1 MVQTVD
7 VLVVGAGIVGAS
19 CAYVLT
25 RAGVR
30 VTVVDRGGV
39 ASGTTGAGEG
49 NILVSDKEPG
59 PELELALRSNELW
72 RELDEE
78 CGGFEWE
85 PKGGLVVAETPEVL
99 DALTAFADTQRRHT
113 RPAGADPGRPENVPP
128 ASVQVAAVPVAAEN
142 LRGFEPHL
150 ADGLAGGVHY
160 PQDAQVQPMLAA
172 ARLLK
177 ASGARLVRTAV
188 ERFLVSGDRVTGV
201 RTGQGDLYADAVV
214 NAAGTW
220 AGSFPQAPLPI
231 RPRKGFILVTQPF
244 AVPPVRHKVYTA
256 AYVTNVASDAEGLE
270 TSGVI
275 ESTRAGTVLI
285 GASRQRVGYDTAI
298 DYPVLAKLARQAI
311 GLFPVLGDRQVMRAY
326 AGLRPYSPDHLP
338 VIGPDHRLG
347 NLFHACGHEGAGIG
361 LAPATAE
368 MVAAQLTGRPPRVDP
383 APFAPGRFA

>member
-1 MVQTVD
+1 M
-7 VLVVGAGIVGAS
+7 VGAGIVGAS
-19 CAYVLT
+19 CAYFLT

-59 PELELALRSNELW
+59 PELDLALRSNALW

-78 CGGFEWE
+78 CGGFEWD

-99 DALTAFADTQRRHT
+99 DALTAFADSQRRHT
-113 RPAGADPGRPENVPP
+113 PPGDGVAAALVPPGRLRDLEPYI
-128 ASVQVAAVPVAAEN
+128 AE
-142 LRGFEPHL
+142 
-150 ADGLAGGVHY
+150 GLAGGVHY

-172 ARLLK
+172 AHLLK

-188 ERFLVSGDRVTGV
+188 ERFLVHGDRVTGV
-201 RTGQGDLYADAVV
+201 RTGEGDLRADAVV

-220 AGSFPQAPLPI
+220 AGGFAQAPLPI

-244 AVPPVRHKVYTA
+244 AVPPIRHKVYTA
-256 AYVTNVASDAEGLE
+256 AYVTNVASDTEGLE

-275 ESTRAGTVLI
+275 ESTQAGTVLI
-285 GASRQRVGYDTAI
+285 GASRQRVGYDTSI
-298 DYPVLAKLARQAI
+298 DYRVLAKLARQAI
-311 GLFPVLGDRQVMRAY
+311 GLFPVLANRQVMRAY

-338 VIGPDHRLG
+338 VIGPDWRLR

-368 MVAAQLTGRPPRVDP
+368 LITEMITGGRPQVGP

>member
-1 MVQTVD
+1 MD
-7 VLVVGAGIVGAS
+7 VLVIGAGIVGAS
-19 CAYVLT
+19 CAYALM

-30 VTVVDRGGV
+30 ATVVDRGGV

-59 PELELALRSNELW
+59 PELELALRSNTLW
-72 RELDEE
+72 RELDQE

-85 PKGGLVVAETPEVL
+85 AKGGLVVAETSEVL
-99 DALTAFADTQRRHT
+99 GALTAFAGTQRGVES
-113 RPAGADPGRPENVPP
+113 AVVDPRD
-128 ASVQVAAVPVAAEN
+128 
-142 LRGFEPHL
+142 LEPHL
-150 ADGLAGGVHY
+150 AEGLAGGVHY

-188 ERFLVSGDRVTGV
+188 ERFLVAGDRVVGV
-201 RTGQGDLYADAVV
+201 RTGQGDLHADAVV

-244 AVPPVRHKVYTA
+244 VVPPVRHKVYTA

-285 GASRQRVGYDTAI
+285 GASRQRVGYDTTI
-298 DYPVLAKLARQAI
+298 DYTVLAKLARQAVA
-311 GLFPVLGDRQVMRAY
+311 LFPVLADRQVMRAY

-338 VIGPDHRLG
+338 VIGPDHRLR

-368 MVAAQLTGRPPRVDP
+368 MVTAQITGGSPPVDP

>member
-7 VLVVGAGIVGAS
+7 VLVIGAGIVGAS
-19 CAYVLT
+19 CAYALM

-30 VTVVDRGGV
+30 ATVVDRGGV

-59 PELELALRSNELW
+59 PELELALRSGELW

-99 DALTAFADTQRRHT
+99 DALTAFAENQRRHPG
-113 RPAGADPGRPENVPP
+113 PAGVV
-128 ASVQVAAVPVAAEN
+128 ASVVPATS
-142 LRGFEPHL
+142 LRDFEPHL

-188 ERFLVSGDRVTGV
+188 ERFLVAGDRVAGV

-298 DYPVLAKLARQAI
+298 DYRVLAKLARQAVA
-311 GLFPVLGDRQVMRAY
+311 LFPVLADRQVMRAY

-338 VIGPDHRLG
+338 VIGPDHRLR

-368 MVAAQLTGRPPRVDP
+368 MITAQITGGSPRVDP

>member
-1 MVQTVD
+1 MD

-19 CAYVLT
+19 CAYFLT
-25 RAGVR
+25 RAGLR

-59 PELELALRSNELW
+59 PELDLALRSTQLW
-72 RELDEE
+72 RELAEE
-78 CGGFEWE
+78 CGGFEWD
-85 PKGGLVVAETPEVL
+85 PKGGLVVAETQEVL
-99 DALTAFADTQRRHT
+99 DALVIFAERQQQHGRIAGSEVGTPEGAA
-113 RPAGADPGRPENVPP
+113 PAPADV
-128 ASVQVAAVPVAAEN
+128 VATCIAAGD
-142 LRGFEPHL
+142 LRELEPHI

-188 ERFLVSGDRVTGV
+188 ERFLVSGDRVIGV
-201 RTGQGDLYADAVV
+201 RTGEGDVYADAVV

-220 AGSFPQAPLPI
+220 AGSFAQAPLPI

-244 AVPPVRHKVYTA
+244 VVPPIRHKVYTA
-256 AYVTNVASDAEGLE
+256 AYITNVASDAEGLE

-275 ESTRAGTVLI
+275 ESTQAGTVLI
-285 GASRQRVGYDTAI
+285 GASRQRVGYDTSI
-298 DYPVLAKLARQAI
+298 DYRVLAKLARQAI
-311 GLFPVLGDRQVMRAY
+311 GLFPVLADRQVMRAY

-338 VIGPDHRLG
+338 VIGPDWRLE

-368 MVAAQLTGRPPRVDP
+368 MITAQITGEPTPRDP

>member
-1 MVQTVD
+1 M
-7 VLVVGAGIVGAS
+7 VGAGIVGAS
-19 CAYVLT
+19 CAYFLA

-59 PELELALRSNELW
+59 PELDLALRSNALW
-72 RELDEE
+72 RDLDEE

-99 DALTAFADTQRRHT
+99 DALTVFADGQRDR
-113 RPAGADPGRPENVPP
+113 G
-128 ASVQVAAVPVAAEN
+128 VAAARVAPQD
-142 LRGFEPHL
+142 LRDFEPHL
-150 ADGLAGGVHY
+150 ADGLEGGVHY

-172 ARLLK
+172 ARLLR

-201 RTGQGDLYADAVV
+201 RTGEGDLRADAVV

-220 AGSFPQAPLPI
+220 AGGFAQAPLPI

-285 GASRQRVGYDTAI
+285 GASRQRVGHDTSI
-298 DYPVLAKLARQAI
+298 DYRILAKLARQAI
-311 GLFPVLGDRQVMRAY
+311 GLFPVLADRQVIRAY

-338 VIGPDHRLG
+338 VIGPDHRLE

-368 MVAAQLTGRPPRVDP
+368 MITAQVTGARPPVEP
-383 APFAPGRFA
+383 APFAPGRFP

>member
-1 MVQTVD
+1 MD

-19 CAYVLT
+19 CAYFLT
-25 RAGVR
+25 RAGLR

-59 PELELALRSNELW
+59 PELDLALRSTTLW
-72 RELDEE
+72 RQLATDA
-78 CGGFEWE
+78 GDFEWD

-99 DALTAFADTQRRHT
+99 DALTRFAEHQQAHSLPDTEAGKSVGAAPEHT
-113 RPAGADPGRPENVPP
+113 GVVASLVP
-128 ASVQVAAVPVAAEN
+128 AEN
-142 LRGFEPHL
+142 LRDLEPHL

-172 ARLLK
+172 ARLLR
-177 ASGARLVRTAV
+177 ASGARVVRTAV
-188 ERFLVSGDRVTGV
+188 ERFLVSGDRVIGV
-201 RTGQGDLYADAVV
+201 RTGQGDVYADAVV

-220 AGSFPQAPLPI
+220 AGSFAQAPLPI

-244 AVPPVRHKVYTA
+244 VVPPVRHKVYTA

-275 ESTRAGTVLI
+275 ESTQAGTVLI
-285 GASRQRVGYDTAI
+285 GASRQRVGYDTSI
-298 DYPVLAKLARQAI
+298 DYRILAKLARQAI
-311 GLFPVLGDRQVMRAY
+311 GLFPILADRQVMRAY

-338 VIGPDHRLG
+338 VIGPDHRLQ

-368 MVAAQLTGRPPRVDP
+368 MITAQITGTRPQVDP
-383 APFAPGRFA
+383 APFAPGRFT

>member
-19 CAYVLT
+19 CAYALT

-59 PELELALRSNELW
+59 PELELALRSNDLW
-72 RELDEE
+72 RNLDEE
-78 CGGFEWE
+78 CGGFEWD

-99 DALTAFADTQRRHT
+99 DALTTFAETQRRHV
-113 RPAGADPGRPENVPP
+113 PAADADAGAPPGAAGVVASLVP
-128 ASVQVAAVPVAAEN
+128 AAD
-142 LRGFEPHL
+142 LREFEPHL
-150 ADGLAGGVHY
+150 AEGLAGGIHY

-172 ARLLK
+172 ARLLR

-188 ERFLVSGDRVTGV
+188 ERFLVSGDHVTGV

-275 ESTRAGTVLI
+275 ESTQAGTVLI

-298 DYPVLAKLARQAI
+298 DYTVLAKLAKQAV
-311 GLFPVLGDRQVMRAY
+311 GLFPVLRTAQVMRAY

-347 NLFHACGHEGAGIG
+347 GLFHACGHEGAGIG

-368 MVAAQLTGRPPRVDP
+368 MVTAQVTGGRPPVDP